1 MADFIDLINDETL
14 LASDP
19 NFSREAVKVYVEKEE
34 KNYLKKEMK
43 SYPSNTTYK
52 VQDEKDDTKEIKCPV
67 YEKKHDLDNCKFN
80 NMSADERWK
89 RLRRKRLCYV
99 CYLPVSPEHTAKAC
113 RKRRVCTI
121 CAMKHPTGLLG
132 YVSTWKVVGIAD
144 KGKDVDSDTVKTN
157 FVEMDVK

>member
-19 NFSREAVKVYVEKEE
+19 HFSREAVKVYVEKEE

-67 YEKKHDLDNCKFN
+67 CEKKHDLDNCKFN

-99 CYLPVSPEHTAKAC
+99 CYLPVSPGLQEKESMHNLCNEASNWITW
-113 RKRRVCTI
+113 VCI
-121 CAMKHPTGLLG
+121 NMESCWN
-132 YVSTWKVVGIAD
+132 S
-144 KGKDVDSDTVKTN
+144 
-157 FVEMDVK
+157 